1 MNKTEKREQ
10 LLNAMI
16 HHNRVVYHPQ
26 EICNMI
32 YRYLVPGYYASM
44 TLSNEQCNCEFLI
57 EIENTYRSSLIR
69 RKTLGS
75 SYKRYSLKDIQ
86 DIAYNLSDKK
96 NYGICPP
103 CISAQKL
110 IDELDRF
117 LLGGY
122 SNWMSDLNIDYSKS
136 TNERNIMIYE
146 YLKIVYKNSSI
157 RRRRKYNI

>member
-1 MNKTEKREQ
+1 MNKTEKRER

-32 YRYLVPGYYASM
+32 YRYLVPGYYVSM
-44 TLSNEQCNCEFLI
+44 PLSNEQCNHELLI

-75 SYKRYSLKDIQ
+75 SYKKYTLENIQ

-96 NYGICPP
+96 DYGICPS
-103 CISAQKL
+103 CIPAQKT
-110 IDELDRF
+110 IDEINRYF
-117 LLGGY
+117 LGGF
-122 SNWMSDLNIDYSKS
+122 SNWLCGMNIMLPENIS
-136 TNERNIMIYE
+136 ERNIMIYE
-146 YLKIVYKNSSI
+146 YLKIEYKNSLI
-157 RRRRKYNI
+157 RRTYKGY

>member
-1 MNKTEKREQ
+1 MNKTEKRER

-32 YRYLVPGYYASM
+32 YRYLVPGYYVSM
-44 TLSNEQCNCEFLI
+44 SLGNEQCNCEFLI

-75 SYKRYSLKDIQ
+75 SYKRYTLENIQ

-96 NYGICPP
+96 DYGICPP
-103 CISAQKL
+103 CIPAQKT
-110 IDELDRF
+110 IDELNRY
-117 LLGGY
+117 LLGGF
-122 SNWMSDLNIDYSKS
+122 SNWLCGMNIMLPENIS
-136 TNERNIMIYE
+136 ERNIMIYE
-146 YLKIVYKNSSI
+146 YLKITYKNSLI
-157 RRRRKYNI
+157 RRTYGH

>member
-1 MNKTEKREQ
+1 MNKTEKRER

-75 SYKRYSLKDIQ
+75 FYKRYTLENIQ

-96 NYGICPP
+96 DYGICPP
-103 CISAQKL
+103 CIPAQKI
-110 IDELDRF
+110 IDEVNRYF
-117 LLGGY
+117 LGGF
-122 SNWMSDLNIDYSKS
+122 SNWLIGMNIMLPMDISD
-136 TNERNIMIYE
+136 RNIMIYE
-146 YLKIVYKNSSI
+146 YLKITYKNSLI
-157 RRRRKYNI
+157 RRTYGY